1 MWFMSIRPLFRVL
14 YMIRPTVCAPSMHNT
29 FLTLSTKQDVSLL
42 IYNKTNSKYPP
53 EYRTLG
59 NFRGTK
65 FLQFSRYCTASVK
78 IKSAKNLY
86 DPLCSALCTGV
97 LAKNKEAGVLNVSY
111 IIYHSFSRPLCR
123 SSHSLPQSDAPY
135 STKIWK
141 AAGEDQLQQFALVL
155 ITVPRNNNHA
165 NKQSSH
171 FSVHNLYR
179 ITYC

>member
-1 MWFMSIRPLFRVL
+1 MRKSNL
-14 YMIRPTVCAPSMHNT
+14 HG
-29 FLTLSTKQDVSLL
+29 L
-42 IYNKTNSKYPP
+42 I
-53 EYRTLG
+53 YRTLR

-65 FLQFSRYCTASVK
+65 LSRFSQYCTASAK
-78 IKSAKNLY
+78 ILY

-97 LAKNKEAGVLNVSY
+97 LAKNKEAVVSNVSY
-111 IIYHSFSRPLCR
+111 IIPFVFS
-123 SSHSLPQSDAPY
+123 SVMSIKYSLPPSDVPY
-135 STKIWK
+135 LTKICK

-155 ITVPRNNNHA
+155 ITVPRTNNHA